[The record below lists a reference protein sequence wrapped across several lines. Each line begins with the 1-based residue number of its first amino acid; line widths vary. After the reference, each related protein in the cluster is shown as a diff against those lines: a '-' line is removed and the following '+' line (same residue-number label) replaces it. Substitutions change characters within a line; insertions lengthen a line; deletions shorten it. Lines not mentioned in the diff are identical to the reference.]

1 MALEVIT
8 SEQVIKNIA
17 LGSRVFDG
25 GGLYL
30 IAAKTSTRLHGWRF
44 DYTFEGKRKT
54 ISLGTYPTV
63 DLKMARE
70 RASEARKQVAA
81 GINPSELRKQK
92 RAVIVA
98 RLEAERRVSEG
109 LPAIG
114 SFEDVA
120 RRWFETR
127 QKDWME
133 SYSSKV
139 IRRLEIHVFPF
150 IGHMPIA
157 SIEPIHLLKMC
168 RHIQKKGTIETAHRA
183 LEHSSNVFRFG
194 IAETLLKTDPCRDLR
209 GALEKPI
216 TTHFSAITKPR
227 PLADLLRAIDGYHG
241 SMVVQS
247 ALRLTP
253 MLMLRPGELR
263 KAKWEEI
270 DLETGQFFVSS
281 MRMKRVK
288 QQKESGDP
296 HFVSLPKQAIDILW
310 DLYDLTGRGDFVFP
324 AEGRP
329 GRCMSDGTINAAL
342 RSMGYSGDMVT
353 AHGFRA
359 TARTLLAE
367 ALSIDPA
374 VVELQLAHEVKDAN
388 GTAYNRTEYIKKR
401 MTMMQA
407 WADYLDQLRNGT
419 ADFSSHA
426 ELPEFRPMTVRRR
439 SQEVQQHA

>member
-1 MALEVIT
+1 MALELIT
-8 SEQVIKNIA
+8 SEQVIKSIKP
-17 LGSRVFDG
+17 GGRVFDG

-30 IAAKTSTRLHGWRF
+30 LAAKTSAGLHGWRF
-44 DYTFEGKRKT
+44 NFTFEGLRKT
-54 ISLGTYPTV
+54 ISLGIYPTV

-70 RASEARKQVAA
+70 RASEARRQVAM
-81 GINPSELRKQK
+81 GINPSEERKQK
-92 RAVIVA
+92 RAIIVE
-98 RLEAERRVSEG
+98 RVEAARRVSEG
-109 LPAIG
+109 LPALG
-114 SFEDVA
+114 SFEEVA
-120 RRWFETR
+120 RRWFET
-127 QKDWME
+127 KCKGWME

-157 SIEPIHLLKMC
+157 SVEPIHLLDMC
-168 RHIQKKGTIETAHRA
+168 RSIQKQGTIETAHRA

-194 IAETLLKTDPCRDLR
+194 IAETRLKTDPCRDLR

-241 SMVVQS
+241 SRVVRS

-288 QQKESGDP
+288 QQKETGDP
-296 HFVSLPKQAIDILW
+296 HFVSLPKQAIGILW
-310 DLYDLTGRGDFVFP
+310 ELYDLTGRGEFVFP

-401 MTMMQA
+401 MVMMQA
-407 WADYLDQLRNGT
+407 WADYLDQLRSGT

-426 ELPEFRPMTVRRR
+426 ELPEFRPMTVRRH
-439 SQEVQQHA
+439 SQELL

>member
-183 LEHSSNVFRFG
+183 LEHSSNVFRVG